1 MTELQDKGHYAFEVD
16 IHANKIEIAK
26 AVEKKFNV
34 TVLNVRTM
42 KHKGKAKSQLTRRG
56 RFQGRTSQWKK
67 AMVRLKE
74 GDKIEFFQN
83 V

>member
-1 MTELQDKGHYAFEVD
+1 VSEF
-16 IHANKIEIAK
+16 
-26 AVEKKFNV
+26 EKKFNV